1 MYQIKRMALLF
12 FLLNSCQSNSKEME
26 FIEKYKLIQYDTIY
40 IVSSISCGG
49 CVGDYF
55 TDKNLNREATILILD
70 TSSTNLFIENLK
82 KYKHINVSQSS
93 LDSTFDNFGNIITLI
108 KANGEYIKTS
118 YDN

>member
-12 FLLNSCQSNSKEME
+12 FLLNSCQSITKEME
-26 FIEKYKLIQYDTIY
+26 FIEKYKLTQYDTIY

-55 TDKNLNREATILILD
+55 KDKNLNRDSTVLILD
-70 TSSTNLFIENLK
+70 TTSTNLFIENLK
-82 KYKHINVSQSS
+82 KYKHLNVSQST
-93 LDSTFDNFGNIITLI
+93 LDSTFDHFGNIITLI
-108 KANGEYIKTS
+108 KVNGKYIKTS